1 MTFIARILEPVM
13 ELCAIIGYAR
23 AANDLALQGKYEQ
36 AKMLMLEKTRI
47 QERKKL
53 RSMAKIRLARVHK
66 AKASYEPGDHYMRGK
81 SVAFWRGKAKA

>member
-66 AKASYEPGDHYMRGK
+66 AKASYEPGDHYMKGHK
-81 SVAFWRGKAKA
+81 VAFWKGHADA